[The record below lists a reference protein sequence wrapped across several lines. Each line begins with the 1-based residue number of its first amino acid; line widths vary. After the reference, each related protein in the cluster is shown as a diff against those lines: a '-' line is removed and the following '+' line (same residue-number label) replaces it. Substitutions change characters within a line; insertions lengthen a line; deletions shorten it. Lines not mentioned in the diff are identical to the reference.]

1 MAVFAS
7 RQIVLHQMVN
17 YVNFIQS
24 NGTQYFD
31 TGFVPD
37 NNTRVIVDIELL
49 EDNNNATLFG
59 ARSSATSNNYAVMW
73 TNKVL
78 RSDYNNAYT
87 QKWNVEKT
95 KRRVIDK
102 NKETTT
108 IDGVSQSY
116 VNASFRAP
124 GTMMLLAL
132 NNNGNV
138 KWQTAAKLYSC
149 KVYDNGLIIRD
160 YWPCYDPDG
169 VACLYDKVEKKY
181 YYNAGSG
188 EFTAGG
194 AT

>member
-7 RQIVLHQMVN
+7 RQIVLPKMVN
-17 YVNFIQS
+17 FVNYIQS
-24 NGTQYFD
+24 SGTQYFD

-49 EDNNNATLFG
+49 TNARTLFG
-59 ARSSATSNNYAVMW
+59 ARSSAESNNYAVMW
-73 TNKVL
+73 TDGIF

-87 QKWNVEKT
+87 QEWDVEKT

-124 GTMMLLAL
+124 GTMMLLAM

-138 KWQTAAKLYSC
+138 QWQTAANLYSC

-169 VACLYDKVEKKY
+169 VVCLYDKVNQEY
-181 YYNAGSG
+181 VYNAGTG
-188 EFTAGG
+188 VFVAGVE
-194 AT
+194 A

>member
-7 RQIVLHQMVN
+7 RQIVLPHMVN

-24 NGTQYFD
+24 SGTQYFD

-49 EDNNNATLFG
+49 TGDSNSTLFG
-59 ARSSATSNNYAVMW
+59 ARSAAKSNNYAVMW
-73 TNKVL
+73 TSNIL

-87 QKWNVEKT
+87 QEWDVEKT

-138 KWQTAAKLYSC
+138 RWQTAAKLYSC

-169 VACLYDKVEKKY
+169 VVCLYDKVNQEY
-181 YYNAGSG
+181 VYNAGSG
-188 EFTAGG
+188 EFIAGE